1 MNSVNTMKAIQIHQY
16 GGKEVLNYQDCP
28 VPTIAENQI
37 LIKVI
42 ATSVNPVDWK
52 VREGYLQQMIDY
64 PMPFI
69 PGWDVAGIVE
79 KVGSQ
84 VSQFTIGDAVYSRPD
99 IMKNG
104 SYAQYI
110 AIDAIEVAS
119 KPATLS
125 FMEAASIPLAGITAW
140 EALFTAANLQAGQT
154 VLIHAG
160 SGGVGSLAIQLAKHK
175 GAKVITT
182 TSAKN
187 RDFVA
192 SLGADEVIDY
202 TKVDFKTVVKAVDVV
217 FDTMG
222 GQVLQDSFEVIK
234 PGGMLVSIVE
244 TPDAQKAAQNDIR
257 TEFVMIQPNA
267 TILQQLADL
276 IDAGHVRPIV
286 GAEFGLADIA
296 KAHELSQSGR
306 AKGKI
311 VIHVATL

>member
-1 MNSVNTMKAIQIHQY
+1 MSSVNTMKAIQIHQY
-16 GGKEVLNYQDCP
+16 GGKEVLSYQDSP
-28 VPTIAENQI
+28 VPAIAENQI

-52 VREGYLQQMIDY
+52 IREGYLQQMIDY

-79 KVGSQ
+79 QVGSQ
-84 VSQFTIGDAVYSRPD
+84 VRQFTIGDAVYSRPN

-104 SYAQYI
+104 SYAEYI
-110 AIDAIEVAS
+110 AVDAIEVAS

-125 FMEAASIPLAGITAW
+125 FMEAASVPLAGITAW
-140 EALFTAANLQAGQT
+140 ESLFTAADLQAGQT

-187 RDFVA
+187 HDFVA

-202 TKVDFKTVVKAVDVV
+202 TSVDFKTVVKAVDVV
-217 FDTMG
+217 FDTVG
-222 GQVLQDSFEVIK
+222 GQVLQDSFAVIK

-244 TPDAQKAAQNDIR
+244 TPDGQKAAQNDIR

-276 IDAGHVRPIV
+276 IDSGHVRPIV

-311 VIHVATL
+311 VIHVAAL